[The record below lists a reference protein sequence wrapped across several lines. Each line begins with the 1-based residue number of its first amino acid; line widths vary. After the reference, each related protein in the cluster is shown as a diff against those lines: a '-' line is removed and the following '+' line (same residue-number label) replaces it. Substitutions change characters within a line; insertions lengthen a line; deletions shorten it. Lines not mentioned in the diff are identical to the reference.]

1 MFKRLMSLGLLCLAF
16 DASASINVTTTA
28 DENGTNAS
36 ACSLREA
43 IAIINSSDL
52 SQGFGGCE
60 NKDSSKVIVLNANS
74 TFPLSTELTINKNV
88 TIQSSSSGDL
98 FNFTDGSDNPVLRA
112 VGNHRV
118 INILATATTTPTVTF
133 TNVNFKGC
141 GISTGCET
149 QGGVIINQGTLELSG
164 LRIVDGV
171 AERGGAIYN
180 ENVGKLT
187 ITNVE
192 LRNNTASARGAAIYS
207 IQPAFT
213 INRTL
218 MRENKIASVSGAGF
232 VIDTEKNDV
241 AIGKV
246 VSTITASTIYNNKAS
261 AIKIVPGI
269 GVSSVTIIGNQGGVT
284 LNAPPLVVTTPGT
297 PAVPAKPATP
307 TTPAVPAVPEGPP
320 TITSTSTSK
329 LANTIIG
336 NNNGDDCT
344 FVAGDKTEINHVAYT
359 NSCKQ
364 ILGVYGTFIEGQD
377 LAGQT
382 LIAGNSSVTDGTA
395 VCALPPAAGL
405 LCPFRIYP
413 GQFSGYFLPRLIP
426 SPTATLASQ
435 LIVNKGYISGTGIA
449 CSSDQR
455 GLARTLCDIGAI
467 ELVIPAGNAQANGQD
482 IIFGQIASIDLSP
495 VVGDGQLIPAGY
507 CSTLYGTSAPPQG
520 GVWVDGC
527 VRYVIPPTKGVATY
541 DAVNN
546 RVIYTPSSN
555 FHGFDKFR
563 YTITTSTSFFSEGEN
578 NKTITLTT
586 TIKQDPPSGITS
598 KTVGAGGV
606 GVFAVFVLM
615 GLAMRRRLTGGQ
627 L

>member
-60 NKDSSKVIVLNANS
+60 NKDSSKIIVLNANS
-74 TFPLSTELTINKNV
+74 TFSLSSELKINKNV
-88 TIQSSSSGDL
+88 TIQSSQAGDL

-112 VGNHRV
+112 VGNHRI
-118 INILATATTTPTVTF
+118 INIVATATITPTVTF

-149 QGGVIINQGTLELSG
+149 QGGVIINQGTLELNG

-171 AERGGAIYN
+171 ADRGGAIYN
-180 ENVGKLT
+180 ENVGRVK

-192 LRNNTASARGAAIYS
+192 LKNNTANVRGAAIYS
-207 IQPAFT
+207 IQPAF
-213 INRTL
+213 IISGSL
-218 MRENKIASVSGAGF
+218 MRENKIASASGTGF
-232 VIDTEKNDV
+232 VVDTEKNEV
-241 AIGKV
+241 ADGLVAASISG
-246 VSTITASTIYNNKAS
+246 STIYNNKAS
-261 AIKIVPGI
+261 AINIVPRI
-269 GVSSVTIIGNQGGVT
+269 VVSSLTIIGNQGGVT

-297 PAVPAKPATP
+297 PAVPATP
-307 TTPAVPAVPEGPP
+307 TTPEVPAGPP
-320 TITSTSTSK
+320 TSKSTPTSH
-329 LANTIIG
+329 LANSVIAD
-336 NNNGDDCT
+336 NNGDDCT
-344 FVAGDKTEINHVAYT
+344 FVAGDKTSFNNVAYT

-364 ILGVYGTFIEGQD
+364 ATGVFGTFIDGQD

-382 LIAGNSSVTDGTA
+382 IIAGDSSVTDGTA

-405 LCPFRIYP
+405 FCPFRIYA

-435 LIVNKGYISGTGIA
+435 FIVNKGFNSGTGLA
-449 CSSDQR
+449 CGGDQR

-495 VVGDGQLIPAGY
+495 VVGDGQLIPASY

-520 GVWVDGC
+520 GVWLDGC
-527 VRYVIPPTKGVATY
+527 VRYVIPPTKGVVTY

-546 RVIYTPSSN
+546 RVTYTPSSN

-563 YTITTSTSFFSEGEN
+563 YTITTSTSFFSEAEN

-586 TIKQDPPSGITS
+586 TIVQEPPSGITS